1 MKKFFSL
8 ASVDG
13 NAFSVMGYVTDCMK
27 KVGFT
32 KKEQSEY
39 TKEAMSS
46 SYDNLLV
53 ISMEMIME
61 CNDRLKFF
69 DKEVDDEH
77 IL

>member
-8 ASVDG
+8 AGVDG
-13 NAFSVMGYVTDCMK
+13 NAFSVMGYVTDCME

-32 KKEQSEY
+32 KKEQSAY

-61 CNDRLKFF
+61 CNDRLEFF
-69 DKEVDDEH
+69 NKEADNENYT
-77 IL
+77 